1 MALAC
6 DFEGSD
12 APDTPRARLLAAPAG
27 EPNAPEATRAAAR
40 QAARAALAAAI
51 ARELGCAP
59 GALVI
64 SDRRGA
70 PPRAT
75 LAASAPADAG
85 LAARLAAMGLSI
97 GHAPG
102 LSLIAWHTGG
112 AVGVDVQAVPRA
124 APVPDLLRTAALYLG
139 PDTATTLARQ
149 AQDAS
154 IFEAFTRAWTL
165 HEARL
170 KCAGQP
176 LVEWT
181 PALGQALAT
190 LHAVPLHLPPW
201 AAPKYAAA
209 LAWPP
214 H

>member
-1 MALAC
+1 MAEDALALARC
-6 DFEGSD
+6 RFDGWD
-12 APDTPRARLLAAPAG
+12 AAG
-27 EPNAPEATRAAAR
+27 APEVWALRQPDRAQAHPEGERAHQR
-40 QAARAALAAAI
+40 QAAREAL
-51 ARELGCAP
+51 R
-59 GALVI
+59 
-64 SDRRGA
+64 
-70 PPRAT
+70 
-75 LAASAPADAG
+75 
-85 LAARLAAMGLSI
+85 ARLAAVFGVATEDIAISRQRGAAPRVSAHVGDSTRWANVGLSI

>member
-1 MALAC
+1 MAEDALALARC
-6 DFEGSD
+6 RFDGWD
-12 APDTPRARLLAAPAG
+12 AAG
-27 EPNAPEATRAAAR
+27 APEVWALPQPDRAQAHPEDERAHQR
-40 QAARAALAAAI
+40 QAAREAL
-51 ARELGCAP
+51 R
-59 GALVI
+59 
-64 SDRRGA
+64 
-70 PPRAT
+70 
-75 LAASAPADAG
+75 
-85 LAARLAAMGLSI
+85 ARLAAVFGVATEDIAISRQRGAAPRVSAHVGDSTRWANVGLSI

>member
-1 MALAC
+1 MGLAC
-6 DFEGSD
+6 DFEGSA
-12 APDTPRARLLAAPAG
+12 APGAPRARLLAAPAC

-59 GALVI
+59 DALVI
-64 SDRRGA
+64 SDRRGT

-85 LAARLAAMGLSI
+85 LAARLAATGLSI
-97 GHAPG
+97 SHAPG
-102 LSLIAWHTGG
+102 LTLIAWRPGG
-112 AVGVDVQAVPRA
+112 AVGVDAQAVPRD

-139 PDTATTLARQ
+139 PDAAATLAQQ
-149 AQDAS
+149 AQHAL
-154 IFEAFTRAWTL
+154 ICEAFTRTWAL

-176 LVEWT
+176 LAEWT
-181 PALGQALAT
+181 PALGQALAP
-190 LHAVPLHLPPW
+190 LHAVPLRLPPW

-214 H
+214 N

>member
-1 MALAC
+1 LTC
-6 DFEGSD
+6 GFDRDD
-12 APDTPRARLLAAPAG
+12 APGAPRVRALAAPAC

-40 QAARAALAAAI
+40 QAARAGLAAAV

-64 SDRRGA
+64 SDRRGT

-75 LAASAPADAG
+75 LATSAPADAG
-85 LAARLAAMGLSI
+85 LAARLAATGLSI

-112 AVGVDVQAVPRA
+112 AVGVDVQAVPRD
-124 APVPDLLRTAALYLG
+124 APVPDLLRTAALFLG
-139 PDTATTLARQ
+139 LDAAATLAKQ

-154 IFEAFTRAWTL
+154 IFVSFTRAWTL

-181 PALGQALAT
+181 PALGQALAA

>member
-1 MALAC
+1 MAC
-6 DFEGSD
+6 GFDRDD
-12 APDTPRARLLAAPAG
+12 APGAPRVRALAAPAG
-27 EPNAPEATRAAAR
+27 GHGRPEAMRAAAR
-40 QAARAALAAAI
+40 QAARAALAAAV

-59 GALVI
+59 DALVI

-75 LAASAPADAG
+75 LATSAPADAG
-85 LAARLAAMGLSI
+85 LAARLAATGLSI
-97 GHAPG
+97 SHAPG
-102 LSLIAWHTGG
+102 LSLIAWRLGG
-112 AVGVDVQAVPRA
+112 AVGVDAQAVPRD

-139 PDTATTLARQ
+139 PDAAATLAQQ
-149 AQDAS
+149 AQDAF
-154 IFEAFTRAWTL
+154 IFEAFTRAWAL

-176 LVEWT
+176 LAEWT
-181 PALGQALAT
+181 PALGQALAP
-190 LHAVPLHLPPW
+190 LHAVPLRLPPW

-214 H
+214 N